1 MDLDGWSNVHNEPV
15 VCVSVTNENS
25 ESFLVKTVDTSGQKH
40 DATYLTGLAT
50 KVIKEVSQEFD
61 VKVRSFVTDNAAN
74 MQAMRK
80 QLKNESEC
88 SIAT

>member
-1 MDLDGWSNVHNEPV
+1 M
-15 VCVSVTNENS
+15 CVSVTNENS
-25 ESFLVKTVDTSGQKH
+25 ESFLVKIVYRSGQKH
-40 DATYLTGLAT
+40 DARSLST
-50 KVIKEVSQEFD
+50 KVLKEVSQEFD

-80 QLKNESEC
+80 HLRNESEC